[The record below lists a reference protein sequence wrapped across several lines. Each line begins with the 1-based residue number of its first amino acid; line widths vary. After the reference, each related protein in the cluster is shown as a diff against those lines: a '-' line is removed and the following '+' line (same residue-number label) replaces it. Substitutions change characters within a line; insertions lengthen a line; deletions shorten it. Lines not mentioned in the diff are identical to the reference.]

1 MLILTLTPSFAAS
14 QPSLLM
20 LGDSLTQGY
29 GLLEQDGLV
38 PQLRDWLNKND
49 IQTRVV
55 NAGVSGDTT
64 AGGLERFEWSLTP
77 DIGAVVV
84 ALGSNDMLRG
94 IDPDTTRDNLDGILK
109 IAQSHNLRIMVV
121 GVLAPLNYGPEYKNT
136 FDAVFPD
143 LAQKYS
149 ALYVESFF
157 TPFLSENSD
166 ISAMKDKMQSDGM
179 HPNEL
184 GVAQIVSYI
193 GPKVAQLIAEIPA
206 RDK

>member
-1 MLILTLTPSFAAS
+1 M
-14 QPSLLM
+14 
-20 LGDSLTQGY
+20 
-29 GLLEQDGLV
+29 
-38 PQLRDWLNKND
+38 
-49 IQTRVV
+49 V

-184 GVAQIVSYI
+184 GVAQIVNYI